1 MVTIAEFSE
10 YVEKSAFPNSLKA
23 LAQCESASEITMWR
37 ERLIRDL
44 RGKTVLGENLKQ
56 LLEIDFAP
64 QDEEESKEELSMPK
78 QLHTAV
84 DKLTLD
90 LKLSILDTQEETKQM
105 QEYQQSYMTLNTRF
119 ANIQDVIN
127 NDTKQLF
134 EKNLQA
140 LISNQDCK
148 IDQKQKMVLVAQEQA
163 LDVLQKATAQLA
175 VCAKPRDKILRTRE
189 SSMICDK
196 LNQQLD
202 YEFP

>member
-105 QEYQQSYMTLNTRF
+105 
-119 ANIQDVIN
+119 
-127 NDTKQLF
+127 
-134 EKNLQA
+134 
-140 LISNQDCK
+140 
-148 IDQKQKMVLVAQEQA
+148 
-163 LDVLQKATAQLA
+163 
-175 VCAKPRDKILRTRE
+175 
-189 SSMICDK
+189 
-196 LNQQLD
+196 
-202 YEFP
+202 